1 MCFVLCL
8 VLYNILHEHV
18 IVKKTIDIV
27 FIAFCDLCRSDER
40 ASTQQKC
47 LHSTSAIAVR
57 ASATHRPGGWVSSPA
72 CFPSLRGSACPAVAL
87 FLHGHS
93 GRAAV
98 ISDGPVHFIS
108 HVAVK
113 LRSLNIW
120 GENGAC
126 SKRFLPLP

>member
-8 VLYNILHEHV
+8 VLYNIFSHEHV

-27 FIAFCDLCRSDER
+27 FIVLCQRR
-40 ASTQQKC
+40 ASQHPAEMPPLDIRDRSSGVGDPGDGSPTPRCFLPRALPLSAWLC
-47 LHSTSAIAVR
+47 LAGCGDFARRV
-57 ASATHRPGGWVSSPA
+57 
-72 CFPSLRGSACPAVAL
+72 SLRVSA
-87 FLHGHS
+87 
-93 GRAAV
+93 
-98 ISDGPVHFIS
+98 GPVHFIS